1 MNYGDFPAPDGSTA
15 IIRGSDASR
24 IQSPAARGFRETKW
38 VKSAMRKAQYKARV
52 VIVGMIAFHLACLG
66 AIYTGVSRTAG
77 IVAGVLYFLRA
88 FGVTAGFHRLLA
100 HSSYN
105 ASRPVRFL
113 LAFLGSCA
121 TQGAP
126 LWWASHHRRHHRYS
140 EREGDVHSP
149 VQRGF
154 WYAHMGW
161 MWDAVCFSGNYT
173 NIKDL
178 HRYPELV
185 ILQKGYVFVIFGQAV
200 FLFGLGALLNRL
212 NPDLGTSG
220 LQMLVWG
227 FFISTVALWH
237 ATFMVNSVCHL
248 WGTRPN
254 SAGDGSRNNVLVAL
268 LTLGEGWHNN
278 HHRWAYSAR
287 HGLRWWQL
295 DVTWLGLLL
304 MKQLRLVRDLRLP
317 ARRPAPA

>member
-1 MNYGDFPAPDGSTA
+1 MKTA
-15 IIRGSDASR
+15 
-24 IQSPAARGFRETKW
+24 T
-38 VKSAMRKAQYKARV
+38 RKAQNKARV
-52 VIVGMIAFHLACLG
+52 VIIGMIAFHLACFG
-66 AIYTGVSRTAG
+66 AIYTGVSWTAV
-77 IVAGVLYFLRA
+77 IVAAVLYFLRA

-100 HSSYN
+100 HSSYS

-113 LAFLGSCA
+113 LTFMGSCA
-121 TQGAP
+121 TQGGP

-154 WYAHMGW
+154 WYAHIGW
-161 MWDAVCFSGNYT
+161 MWDAVCFAGNYA

-178 HRYPELV
+178 HRYPEIR
-185 ILQKGYVFVIFGQAV
+185 ILQKGYVFLILGQAAA
-200 FLFGLGALLNRL
+200 LFGLGALLNWL
-212 NPDLGTSG
+212 NPGLGTSG

-254 SAGDGSRNNVLVAL
+254 PAGDGSRNNFLVAL

-295 DVTWLGLLL
+295 DITWLGLLV

-317 ARRPAPA
+317 ARRAAPARA